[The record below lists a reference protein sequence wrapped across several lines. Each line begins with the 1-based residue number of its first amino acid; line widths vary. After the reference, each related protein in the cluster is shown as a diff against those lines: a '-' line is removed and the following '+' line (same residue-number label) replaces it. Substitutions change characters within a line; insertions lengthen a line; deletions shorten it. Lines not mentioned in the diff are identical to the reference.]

1 MIHLDTPDIRLSGA
15 TPAEY
20 PELVAVW
27 EASVR
32 ATHPFVTE
40 DEIAFF
46 RPIILHDYLKMM
58 KLTCARNSHGAIL
71 GFAGVMAGKLE
82 MLFLHPMAR
91 GRGIGTA
98 LLQHVIRH
106 QGVTKVDVNE
116 ENEQA
121 LGFYQHHGF
130 KVTKRSELDAMGKPH
145 PILYLELDNS

>member
-1 MIHLDTPDIRLSGA
+1 MIHSAIPDIRLSGA
-15 TPAEY
+15 TPADY

-32 ATHPFVTE
+32 ATHDFVTE
-40 DEIAFF
+40 EEIDHF

-58 KLTCARNSHGAIL
+58 QLTCARNNHGAIL
-71 GFAGVMAGKLE
+71 GFAGVISGKLE

-98 LLQHVIRH
+98 LLQYVIQH

-121 LGFYQHHGF
+121 LEFYQRHGF
-130 KVTKRSELDAMGKPH
+130 KVINRSEQDAMGKPH
-145 PILYLELDNS
+145 PILYMELDKN